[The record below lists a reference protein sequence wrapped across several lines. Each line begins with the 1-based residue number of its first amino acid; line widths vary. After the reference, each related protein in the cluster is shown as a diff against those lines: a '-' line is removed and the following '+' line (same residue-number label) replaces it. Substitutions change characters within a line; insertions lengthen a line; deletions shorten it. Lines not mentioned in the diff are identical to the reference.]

1 MSFWQPLYELFY
13 RETQPLTRTSLPT
26 WTHASVRIDAPN
38 LQRHVARQ
46 PYASSR
52 LHLDF
57 PNVDRQENSFAL
69 QACLP
74 RAPTTHI
81 SKTQTGQPTRVPAQR
96 TRCAQGVRMM
106 CVCRAG
112 SACLPAQLEQLQ
124 CSRRWPPSRN
134 DAACT
139 RQQAGW
145 CGYVQRQDV
154 TADGNGCLVSRP
166 VAGMPA
172 VLVKGRQALC
182 LPLACLPAPPPVQH
196 ERGGAA

>member
-1 MSFWQPLYELFY
+1 MM
-13 RETQPLTRTSLPT
+13 
-26 WTHASVRIDAPN
+26 
-38 LQRHVARQ
+38 
-46 PYASSR
+46 
-52 LHLDF
+52 
-57 PNVDRQENSFAL
+57 
-69 QACLP
+69 
-74 RAPTTHI
+74 
-81 SKTQTGQPTRVPAQR
+81 PAQR

-182 LPLACLPAPPPVQH
+182 LPLACLPAPHPQCNTNGVALEATEHGASTISISAVGRARSASGRP
-196 ERGGAA
+196 GGRHRPSRCRMASS